1 MMRKFYP
8 CLSCG
13 TTEKSIQTF
22 FCGRCEESLMPKVQ
36 SKLVNEKLMMDR
48 ETEKQRAISYLFDG
62 LTDEQSE
69 AVAGEIISM
78 SQEESF
84 KLIEEM
90 YEKKIWEK

>member
-1 MMRKFYP
+1 MRKFYP

-22 FCGRCEESLMPKVQ
+22 FCGRCEESLMPKVK

-48 ETEKQRAISYLFDG
+48 ETEKQQ
-62 LTDEQSE
+62 EKK
-69 AVAGEIISM
+69 M
-78 SQEESF
+78 SWD

-90 YEKKIWEK
+90 YENKIWEK